1 MDVLGVGKLPFM
13 ARRNFVNEFIHLLPW
28 SVLAGVVRMRLV
40 TFLTTGFAGRW
51 IRFSLIAASP
61 AVFAGWLHH

>member
-1 MDVLGVGKLPFM
+1 
-13 ARRNFVNEFIHLLPW
+13 
-28 SVLAGVVRMRLV
+28 MRLA
-40 TFLTTGFAGRW
+40 TFLTTGLAGRW